1 MSATTNTKYEEAES
15 PFEGRVRMYLSRT
28 CSVEIEIYSDGEDE
42 NLREIFRCNLAPIY
56 NFIKQRL
63 KNVDWNEI
71 SRTRD
76 KKWGYKRI
84 ESDELF
90 DLLSRTDLT

>member
-1 MSATTNTKYEEAES
+1 MSYKETES

-28 CSVEIEIYSDGEDE
+28 CSVEIEIYSDGEDGT
-42 NLREIFRCNLAPIY
+42 LMEIFRCNLAPIY
-56 NFIKQRL
+56 TFIKQRL
-63 KNVDWNEI
+63 KNVDWEHI

-84 ESDELF
+84 EAEELF
-90 DLLSRTDLT
+90 DMLNDRRDYDDNR

>member
-1 MSATTNTKYEEAES
+1 MSATTSTSYEETES
-15 PFEGRVRMYLSRT
+15 HFEGRVRMWLSRT
-28 CSVEIEIYSDGEDE
+28 GSVEIEIHSDDEDE
-42 NLREIFRCNLAPIY
+42 SLREIFRCNLAPIY
-56 NFIKQRL
+56 TFIKQRL

-90 DLLSRTDLT
+90 DLLSRN

>member
-1 MSATTNTKYEEAES
+1 MSYEEVES
-15 PFEGRVRMYLSRT
+15 PFEGRVRVYITRT
-28 CSVEIEIYSDGEDE
+28 YSVEIDIYTDDDTLMET
-42 NLREIFRCNLAPIY
+42 FRCRLAPI
-56 NFIKQRL
+56 FTFMKQKL
-63 KNVDWNEI
+63 KNVNWEHI

-90 DLLSRTDLT
+90 DLLSRTNLT